1 MGHREK
7 LEARRKELVEALA
20 PLQNELSEIDE
31 LLGTYKKERDRK
43 REEEEQRIRAMSAA
57 ASHAD
62 WCNSKDCLGQC
73 KVR

>member
-7 LEARRKELVEALA
+7 LEARRKELLEALT

-43 REEEEQRIRAMSAA
+43 REEEEQRIRAMSAS